1 MPHPRIQTF
10 AVSPSLPP
18 RLRALGR
25 IAYNLWWCWNP
36 EAIALF
42 ARIDP
47 ELWDKVDH
55 SPVRLGGLVTQTR
68 LNELTEDDGFLAH
81 LDRVEAQLN
90 DYLHRPGWFA
100 QHLQKPDIKVAYF
113 SAEFGIHESV
123 PIYSGGLGL
132 LAGDHLKSASDL
144 GLPLVGV
151 GLMYR
156 QGYFR
161 QYMNNEGWQQETY
174 PENDFYN
181 LPLIAEKD
189 QAGKPLMV
197 SVPFPNREVYAKVW
211 RIQVGRI
218 PLYLL
223 DCNVPQNKVEDRE
236 ITAQLYG
243 GDLENR
249 IKQELVLGVG
259 GYRAVRAVGF
269 RPTVCHMNEGHS
281 AFLALE
287 RVRYAMDLYGMSF
300 AEAKELITAGS
311 VFTTHTPVP
320 AGNDRFPPNYIE
332 TYLQYYMQKL
342 GLTKNE
348 LMALGRE
355 ITTDTNEY
363 FCMTVLA
370 LKLSNVSNGVS
381 KLHGSVSR
389 KMWKRIWPDVPESEL
404 PITHITNGVHTAFW
418 LAPELALL
426 FKRYLGFNPTER
438 PTDHAVWN
446 RIDKVPDGE
455 LWRTIERNRQ
465 QLIVFTRQRLRMQL
479 ERRGALP
486 SEIDRAEEV
495 LDPEALT
502 IAFARRSATYK
513 RGTLIFRDLER
524 LIKLVNHKHHPV
536 QFLFAGKAHPHDK
549 AGKELLKQMIQTA
562 GRSELRH
569 RIVFLEDYDINVAR
583 YLVQGVDIWLNNPRR
598 PLEASGTSGM
608 KCVTNGGLHLSILD
622 GWWDE
627 GYAKNN
633 GFAIGNG
640 EEYADVSQPDAE
652 RLEYQ
657 DAVESKALY
666 HILEQEIIPLYY
678 RRDDDGLPHE
688 WLKYVKNSLRTLIPF
703 FNTNRMVEDYIR
715 KAYIPSHERH
725 EALYA
730 DKQQP
735 ARDLASWRSR
745 VEKGWPKITITQIET
760 ADTQQML
767 VGNQVDVRAAVVLA
781 DITPGDVEV
790 QLIHGKVDAL
800 GEFVQSETVSM
811 QDGERTP
818 LGAHWYQ
825 GSFTCN
831 HSGQYGFAVRVLP
844 KHTNLANPLSSGL
857 ITWNT

>member
-1 MPHPRIQTF
+1 MAKPRIRTF

-18 RLRALGR
+18 RLRGLGR

-36 EAIALF
+36 EAVALF
-42 ARIDP
+42 SRIDP
-47 ELWDKVDH
+47 DVWDQVDH
-55 SPVRLGGLVTQTR
+55 SPVRLGGIVSQSR
-68 LNELTEDDGFLAH
+68 LNELAEDDGFLAH
-81 LDRVEAQLN
+81 LDRVESQLN
-90 DYLHRPGWFA
+90 EYMNKPGWFA
-100 QHLQKPDIKVAYF
+100 QTIKKDDVKVAYF
-113 SAEFGIHESV
+113 SAEFGIHESI

-161 QYMNNEGWQQETY
+161 QYMNTEGWQQETY

-189 QAGKPLMV
+189 QGGKPLFV
-197 SVPFPNREVYAKVW
+197 TVPFPGREIYAKVW
-211 RIQVGRI
+211 RIQVGRV

-223 DCNVPQNKVEDRE
+223 DCNVPQNSEEDRE

-259 GYRAVRAVGF
+259 GYRAIRAKGF

-287 RVRYAMDLYGMSF
+287 RIRYAMDLYGLAF
-300 AEAKELITAGS
+300 TEAKEMVASGN

-320 AGNDRFPPNYIE
+320 AGNDRFPPAFIDKYLE
-332 TYLQYYMQKL
+332 YYLQKL
-342 GLTKNE
+342 NLSKTE

-355 ITTDTNEY
+355 ITTDTQEY

-389 KMWKRIWPDVPESEL
+389 RMWKRIWPDVPESEL
-404 PITHITNGVHTAFW
+404 PISHITNGVHHGFW
-418 LAPELALL
+418 INPELAQL
-426 FKRYLGFNPTER
+426 FRRYLGCNPAER
-438 PTDHAVWN
+438 PCDHTYWD
-446 RIDKVPDGE
+446 RINKVPDAE
-455 LWRTIERNRQ
+455 LWRTIESNRQ
-465 QLIVFTRQRLRMQL
+465 QLIIFARLRLRKQL

-486 SEIDRAEEV
+486 SEIALASEV
-495 LDPEALT
+495 LNPDTLT

-513 RGTLIFRDLER
+513 RGTLIFRDLDR
-524 LIKLVNHKHHPV
+524 LNRILNNKHMPV
-536 QFLFAGKAHPHDK
+536 QLLFSGKAHPHDK
-549 AGKELLKQMIQTA
+549 AGKELLKEMIHVA
-562 GRSELRH
+562 KRSEFRH

-583 YLVQGVDIWLNNPRR
+583 HLVQGVDIWLNNPRR

-608 KCVTNGGLHLSILD
+608 KCIANGGLHLSILD

-627 GYAKNN
+627 GYARDN

-640 EEYADVSQPDAE
+640 EEYTDVQTNEEA
-652 RLEYQ
+652 RLDYQ
-657 DAVESKALY
+657 DAVESQALY

-678 RRDDDGLPHE
+678 RRGEDGVPHD
-688 WLKYVKNSLRTLIPF
+688 WLRIVKNSFRTLCPF

-715 KAYIPSHERH
+715 QAYLPSHDRH
-725 EALYA
+725 ETLFANH
-730 DKQQP
+730 QQ
-735 ARDLASWRSR
+735 AAKDLAVWRTR
-745 VEKGWPKITITQIET
+745 IEKNWPRLSITQVE
-760 ADTQQML
+760 ASDTGEML
-767 VGNQVDVRAAVVLA
+767 VGKQLDVRTAVVLS
-781 DITPGDVEV
+781 DLVPTDVEV
-790 QLIHGKVDAL
+790 QLLHGKVDAKGQFL
-800 GEFVQSETVSM
+800 SFDKVVMNQA
-811 QDGERTP
+811 ERTP
-818 LGAHWYQ
+818 AGAIWFQ
-825 GSFTCN
+825 GSFVCQQ
-831 HSGQYGFAVRVLP
+831 SGNYGFAVRVLP
-844 KHTNLANPLSSGL
+844 KHENLASPFTTGL
-857 ITWNT
+857 ILWN

>member
-1 MPHPRIQTF
+1 MAKPRIQTF
-10 AVSPSLPP
+10 AVAPSLPP
-18 RLRALGR
+18 RLKALGR

-36 EAIALF
+36 EAISLF

-55 SPVRLGGLVTQTR
+55 SPVRLGGVVSQAR
-68 LNELTEDDGFLAH
+68 LQELTEDDGFLAH
-81 LDRVEAQLN
+81 LDRVETQLN
-90 DYLHRPGWFA
+90 EYMSKPGWFS
-100 QHLQKPDIKVAYF
+100 QHFTQKDMKVAYF
-113 SAEFGIHESV
+113 SAEFGIHESI

-151 GLMYR
+151 SLMYR

-189 QAGKPLMV
+189 SAGKPLVV

-211 RIQVGRI
+211 RIQVGRV

-223 DCNVPQNKVEDRE
+223 DCNLPQNKAEDRE

-259 GYRAVRAVGF
+259 GYRAIRALGF

-287 RVRYAMDLYGMSF
+287 RIRYAMDLNGMTMP
-300 AEAKELITAGS
+300 EAKEMVAAGN

-320 AGNDRFPPNYIE
+320 AGNDRFPPAYID
-332 TYLQYYMQKL
+332 TYLQYYLQKL
-342 GLTKNE
+342 NITKTE
-348 LMALGRE
+348 LMSLGRE
-355 ITTDTNEY
+355 IVTDANES

-389 KMWKRIWPDVPESEL
+389 KMWKRIWPDVPDAEL
-404 PITHITNGVHTAFW
+404 PITHITNGIHTGFW
-418 LAPELALL
+418 IAPELALL
-426 FKRYLGFNPTER
+426 FKRYLGCNPAER
-438 PTDHAVWN
+438 PCDHTYWN
-446 RIDKVPDGE
+446 KIDKVPDGE

-465 QLIVFTRQRLRMQL
+465 QLIVFARQRLKVQL

-486 SEIDRAEEV
+486 REIAMASEV

-513 RGTLIFRDLER
+513 RGTLIFRDLDR
-524 LIKLVNHKHHPV
+524 LARIVNNKHHPV
-536 QFLFAGKAHPHDK
+536 QFLFSGKAHPHDN
-549 AGKELLKQMIQTA
+549 AGKELMKQMIQIA
-562 GRSELRH
+562 KRPEFRH
-569 RIVFLEDYDINVAR
+569 HIVFLEDYDINVAR

-608 KCVTNGGLHLSILD
+608 KCVANGGLHLSILD

-640 EEYADVSQPDAE
+640 EEYADVNTPDPD

-657 DAVESKALY
+657 DAVESHALY

-678 RRDDDGLPHE
+678 RRNDDGLPNE
-688 WLKYVKNSLRTLIPF
+688 WLKMVKNSFRTLCPF

-715 KAYIPSHERH
+715 RAYVPSHDRH
-725 EALYA
+725 ELLYG
-730 DKQQP
+730 DKQKG
-735 ARDLASWRSR
+735 ARELATWRAK
-745 VEKGWPKITITQIET
+745 VEKGWPKLSITQIET
-760 ADTQQML
+760 DGTQEML
-767 VGNQVDVRAAVVLA
+767 VGKQLGVRASVVLG
-781 DITPGDVEV
+781 DLSPSDVEV
-790 QLIHGKVDAL
+790 QLIHGLVNSL
-800 GEFVQSETVSM
+800 GEFVHYDIVSM
-811 QDGERTP
+811 KDGERTP
-818 LGAHWYQ
+818 MGAHWYQ
-825 GSFTCN
+825 GNFTCKF
-831 HSGQYGFAVRVLP
+831 SGQYGFAVRVLP
-844 KHTNLANPLSSGL
+844 KHDHLASPLSSGL
-857 ITWNT
+857 LTWN